1 MHTSSQNEELLKL
14 GKLEDALIVEREKL
28 TKWVDRVQDDLHKLR
43 TTRAKLLCPYQ
54 VGDIISI
61 RLRSTPTATKC
72 KVVGIKPKS
81 DSWGYLIETKAILLD
96 NKLCSTIVTIQKSGA
111 WSLIGGVL

>member
-28 TKWVDRVQDDLHKLR
+28 TKWADRIQDNLQKLR

-72 KVVGIKPKS
+72 KVVGVKPTN
-81 DSWGYLIETKAILLD
+81 DSWGYLIETKAILLED
-96 NKLCSTIVTIQKSGA
+96 KLYPTIVTIQKSSA
-111 WSLIGGVL
+111 WSIIGAVV